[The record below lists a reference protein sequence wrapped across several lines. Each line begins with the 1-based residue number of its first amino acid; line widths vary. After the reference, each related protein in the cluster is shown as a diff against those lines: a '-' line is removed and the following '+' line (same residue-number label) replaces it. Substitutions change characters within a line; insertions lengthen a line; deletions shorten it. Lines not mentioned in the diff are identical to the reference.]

1 MGKCVTYRMTK
12 KTFKHGV
19 YTPLSFP
26 IHPWQDVSIEFSMA
40 LPRTQRGKESIIV
53 VVDRFSKMAHFM
65 PCHKTNDSSN
75 VSDLYFKEVV
85 RLHIILKTIVSDR
98 DSMFL
103 SYFWNTLWRK
113 VGTKLLFITSHHPQ
127 TDGQTKVTN
136 RTLGTFIEGVG

>member
-1 MGKCVTYRMTK
+1 MTK

-19 YTPLSFP
+19 YTPLSVP
-26 IHPWQDVSIEFSMA
+26 IRPWQEVSMEFSMDFA
-40 LPRTQRGKESIIV
+40 RTQRGKESIIV

-85 RLHIILKTIVSDR
+85 RLHIIRKTIVSDR
-98 DSMFL
+98 DSLFL
-103 SYFWNTLWRK
+103 SYIWNTLWRK
-113 VGTKLLFITSHHPQ
+113 VGTKLLFSTSHHPQ